1 MANDLI
7 KQVTEI
13 ELMPE
18 PIDTDNRDCLSSFPV
33 SELASLG
40 VAFEPLTQAVQYIT
54 SGGKAAGLYKVTLP
68 EGATH
73 LASFNSGVGN
83 LGTAMGANNQ
93 IVGQAVLNPV
103 VCNPAMICM
112 AVALMNIDQKLDA
125 IQKIQK
131 EMMDF
136 LAQKERSELKGDLR
150 FLWDIMNNYK
160 FNYNIDDYK
169 KNSHMKVLDIKQNAE
184 RKIDFY
190 KERISNK
197 LKKHDLVHRR
207 KDARKQIKEVEEL
220 FKDFQLAEYL
230 YAFSSFLE
238 VMLLENY
245 NKDYLK
251 SITDKIEKCSYLY
264 RELYTKSYD
273 EVERY
278 SSRSLESHLMGG
290 ASIVSRGMGQ
300 VIEKVPVISRTQIDE
315 NLQRAGKALKEK
327 KKSDVDRMM
336 SVMIDQHNSQT
347 KPFVDNINMI
357 SKLYNEPLE
366 IVFDDKNVYIPEV

>member
-150 FLWDIMNNYK
+150 FLWDIMNSYK

-251 SITDKIEKCSYLY
+251 SITDKIEKYSYLY

-290 ASIVSRGMGQ
+290 ASIVSKGMGQ